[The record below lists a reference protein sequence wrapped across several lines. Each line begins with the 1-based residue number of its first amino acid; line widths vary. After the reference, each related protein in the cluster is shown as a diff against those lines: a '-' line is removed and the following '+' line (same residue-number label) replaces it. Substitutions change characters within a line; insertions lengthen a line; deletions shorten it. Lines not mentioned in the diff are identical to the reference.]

1 MWKFVCLGLLLS
13 SFCVAQQL
21 DTVDFQQVDAQLEIN
36 PSEKKVE
43 GVLSYTFKILQK
55 TDSIFLDAKNMQIQ
69 EMSTSGTKVSLRA
82 SEDKIWIRYP
92 FEQSVEYAISF
103 NYKVIPEQA
112 MYFFEDQVWTQG
124 QGKYTSHWLP
134 SIDDVNDKMIF
145 NLSVASP
152 KEFTVIANGVL
163 QEKEDSNNQ
172 TRWNY
177 EMEKPMSS
185 YLAAIAIGKFQKQTE
200 TTSTGIPLENY
211 FLPED
216 TAKAEPTYRYTREMF
231 EFLEKEIGVA
241 YPWQNYKQVPVRD
254 FLYAGMENTSLTI
267 FSNAFVVDSTAF
279 VDRNYVNVNAHE
291 LAHQW
296 FGNLVTAES
305 SEHHWLQEG
314 FATYYALLAE
324 KEIFGDDYFYWKL
337 YQTTE
342 QLKELSDQGKGEAV
356 LNPNAS
362 SLTFYQKGA
371 WALHILRER
380 VGDVAFKT
388 AVKNYLNANAFQSVT
403 TEDFLTEVEKTS
415 GMDLLQFR
423 KDWLEQSAFLAY
435 EALQSLIKSDFI
447 REYLELSALTAIP
460 FGQKKEQLTK
470 YITAPVN
477 DYLGQEAVYQLASG
491 TFQEAKPI
499 YAKAFQSQSLF
510 VRQALAVSLNP
521 IPEALLTEY
530 ETLLEDASYLTI
542 EVALYNLWFQ
552 FPEHRAV
559 YLNKTEGVQ
568 GFSNKNIRQLWLAL
582 AWLTE
587 GYKEDQKPYYLH
599 ELRRYT
605 SAKHSFEIREKAFQ
619 LLTGIQELTDINL
632 KDLIDACFHPNW
644 RFAKSSRDLLDQL
657 VKDPAIKT
665 RLNSLKNELSEEKA
679 LWLGYKLTN

>member
-1 MWKFVCLGLLLS
+1 MWKFFYLGLFFT

-21 DTVDFQQVDAQLEIN
+21 EIVDFQQVDAQLEIN
-36 PSEKKVE
+36 PSEKSVK
-43 GVLSYTFKILQK
+43 GNLSYRFKILQK
-55 TDSIFLDAKNMQIQ
+55 TDSIYLDAKNMRVDEIQ
-69 EMSTSGTKVSLRA
+69 TTGIKVSLRA
-82 SEDKIWIRYP
+82 AADKIWIRYP
-92 FEQSVEYAISF
+92 FQQNIEYEIQFTYQAE
-103 NYKVIPEQA
+103 PEQA
-112 MYFFEDQVWTQG
+112 MYFFDDQVWTQG

-134 SIDDVNDKMIF
+134 SMDDVNDKMIF

-163 QEKEDSNNQ
+163 QGKENSEEN
-172 TRWNY
+172 TRWNFT
-177 EMEKPMSS
+177 MQKPMSS
-185 YLAAIAIGKFQKQTE
+185 YLAAIAIGKFQKQTL
-200 TTSTGIPLENY
+200 SSSSGIPLENY
-211 FLPED
+211 YLPED
-216 TAKAEPTYRYTREMF
+216 AAKLEPTYRYTGAMF
-231 EFLEKEIGVA
+231 DFLEKEIGVA

-254 FLYAGMENTSLTI
+254 FLYAGMENTSLTL
-267 FSNAFVVDSTAF
+267 FSNAFVVDSIAF

-296 FGNLVTAES
+296 FGNMITAKS

-324 KEIFGDDYFYWKL
+324 REIFGEDYFYWKL

-342 QLKELSDQGKGEAV
+342 QLKELSDQGKGEAI

-371 WALHILRER
+371 WALHILREK
-380 VGDVAFKT
+380 VGDAAFKT
-388 AVKNYLNANAFQSVT
+388 AVKNYLNTHAFQSVT
-403 TEDFLTEVEKTS
+403 TDDFLAEVEKTS
-415 GMDLLQFR
+415 GVDLQTFR
-423 KDWLEQSAFLAY
+423 KDWLEQSAFLAS

-447 REYLELSALTAIP
+447 REYLELSALTPIP
-460 FGQKKEQLTK
+460 FSEKKEQLTK

-491 TFQEAKPI
+491 TFVNTKPV
-499 YAKAFQSQSLF
+499 YAKVFQSKSLF
-510 VRQALAVSLNP
+510 IRQALAVSLNP

-530 ETLLEDASYLTI
+530 ETLLEDNSYLTI

-552 FPEHRAV
+552 FPEYRAV
-559 YLNKTEGVQ
+559 YLNKTEGMI

-587 GYKEDQKPYYLH
+587 EYKEEQKPYYLH

-605 SAKHSFEIREKAFQ
+605 SSIHSFEIRETAFQ

-657 VKDPAIKT
+657 LKDPVMKT
-665 RLNSLKNELSEEKA
+665 RFNSLKNQLSEEKA
-679 LWLGYKLTN
+679 LWLEYKLAV